1 MLKSLFKSQD
11 SKYFLKTAFKV
22 TSVPFITTLLLAYSL
37 WLYVELNYS
46 FFLANGF
53 ADGPEMK
60 EAFWDNLLTSQI
72 DYLPYL
78 GLFFVGVFFLGLF
91 LAHLVLR
98 PFTYVRNMCEDIL
111 KGQAFEAEKGFL
123 NAKKMVVKASLVFFD
138 YLGKQERDE
147 DEEEFG
153 FPEELDKIHGPR
165 PDGVFYLQYG
175 LFLLILA
182 TLTSFASYF
191 TLYHLHE
198 SMVTAALEMLKPST
212 SLNLFLTSQQ
222 THLDIIVLLMT
233 GITVFI
239 YMLIARGIIREIEGV
254 SYSYLRDIRDITSG
268 DHARRLRPRFQ
279 DPGQEAAFAINQVMN
294 LFFPN
299 SEP

>member
-11 SKYFLKTAFKV
+11 SQYFLKTAFKV
-22 TSVPFITTLLLAYSL
+22 LSVPFITTMLLTYSL

-53 ADGPEMK
+53 AEGPEMK
-60 EAFWDNLLTSQI
+60 EAFWDNLLSSQI
-72 DYLPYL
+72 EYLPYL
-78 GLFFVGVFFLGLF
+78 GLFFIGVFFLGLF

-98 PFTYVRNMCEDIL
+98 PFTYVKNMCEDIL
-111 KGQAFEAEKGFL
+111 KGEPFEAGKGFL
-123 NAKKMVVKASLVFFD
+123 DAKKMVVKASLVFFD
-138 YLGKQERDE
+138 YIGKQEKDD
-147 DEEEFG
+147 DEEDFG
-153 FPEELDKIHGPR
+153 FPPELEKIHGPK

-182 TLTSFASYF
+182 TLTSLASYF

-198 SMVTAALEMLKPST
+198 SMVTAAIELLKPST

-222 THLDIIVLLMT
+222 AHLDTIIFLATAL
-233 GITVFI
+233 TVFI
-239 YMLIARGIIREIEGV
+239 YTLIARGIIREIEGV

-268 DHARRLRPRFQ
+268 DHSRRLRPRFQ
-279 DPGQEAAFAINQVMN
+279 DPGQEAAYAINQVMN
-294 LFFPN
+294 LFFPTQ
-299 SEP
+299 EK

>member
-22 TSVPFITTLLLAYSL
+22 TSVPMITTALLVYSL

-53 ADGPEMK
+53 ANGPEMK
-60 EAFWDNLLTSQI
+60 EAFWDNLLASQI
-72 DYLPYL
+72 EYLPYL
-78 GLFFVGVFFLGLF
+78 GLFFILVFFLGLF

-111 KGQAFEAEKGFL
+111 KGEPVEAEKGFL
-123 NAKKMVVKASLVFFD
+123 NARKIVVKAALVFFD
-138 YLGKQERDE
+138 YLSNQDKGKQD
-147 DEEEFG
+147 FN
-153 FPEELDKIHGPR
+153 FPADLEKIHSPKT
-165 PDGVFYLQYG
+165 DQVFYLQYG
-175 LFLLILA
+175 IFLLFLA
-182 TLTSFASYF
+182 VLTIFASTF

-198 SMVTAALEMLKPST
+198 SIVDAALSMLKPST

-222 THLDIIVLLMT
+222 AHLDMIVVVLTVL
-233 GITVFI
+233 TVFLYSVI
-239 YMLIARGIIREIEGV
+239 SRSIIRDIEGV

-294 LFFPN
+294 LFFP
-299 SEP
+299 EADK